1 MKDEFVDILRDRLS
15 QHEMEEP
22 SVLWQGIERSLDNRD
37 KTKKGIVASRNG
49 FYKAVAGVAAVAL
62 VAVVLLTTLGDKDVS
77 TSTVQNLPAS
87 EQLDKVKTPQPS
99 HVTTSAQEEQ
109 LAAAGQSQVSTQQAG
124 SRNALPVHHGSGKK
138 LAKAEHQ
145 AHGNAKR
152 ALGDGSIAQEEHLP
166 ATAQEEKPG
175 VNNLDEQH
183 AVEEKSSQSPQLAQL
198 AADTITQPADTIII
212 ISNQPAPLLPQLW
225 TIAEPAVKRQRPL
238 EFTLSYNGFL
248 ASAGSG
254 ISGGM
259 GLDYE
264 EVPGNSDPDIGG
276 SATTDPDDPQEQESA
291 LVDEKDQVVPF
302 RIGLE
307 MWYPIG
313 EKWRVGSG
321 VVYTHMTRKVT
332 TTHRQNNEVTRS
344 RETTSAS
351 YLGIPLELSR
361 ILWNSNRWALYASA
375 GAMMEINL
383 KSKLRNEQSSSVKNY
398 HDRRPQFSA
407 IARLGMQYN
416 VVDMVG
422 IFFEPGAAYY
432 FHNGAD
438 NNIYMSHP
446 FKFDINLGLK
456 INLGK

>member
-1 MKDEFVDILRDRLS
+1 MC
-15 QHEMEEP
+15 
-22 SVLWQGIERSLDNRD
+22 
-37 KTKKGIVASRNG
+37 
-49 FYKAVAGVAAVAL
+49 
-62 VAVVLLTTLGDKDVS
+62 
-77 TSTVQNLPAS
+77 
-87 EQLDKVKTPQPS
+87 
-99 HVTTSAQEEQ
+99 
-109 LAAAGQSQVSTQQAG
+109 
-124 SRNALPVHHGSGKK
+124 
-138 LAKAEHQ
+138 
-145 AHGNAKR
+145 
-152 ALGDGSIAQEEHLP
+152 
-166 ATAQEEKPG
+166 
-175 VNNLDEQH
+175 
-183 AVEEKSSQSPQLAQL
+183 
-198 AADTITQPADTIII
+198 
-212 ISNQPAPLLPQLW
+212 
-225 TIAEPAVKRQRPL
+225 
-238 EFTLSYNGFL
+238 
-248 ASAGSG
+248 
-254 ISGGM
+254 
-259 GLDYE
+259 LDYG

-332 TTHRQNNEVTRS
+332 TTHRQNNDVTRS

-416 VVDMVG
+416 VVDRVG

-438 NNIYMSHP
+438 DNIYMSHP